1 MTSFNARPA
10 PRAGKPDTSLASLCF
25 RALRAARREVS
36 AGGGFVLA
44 EGDRCR
50 LETILRPPCILS
62 TEEDN
67 GTVYRTQD
75 EVSLLRAALGGE
87 TAAWGEIVMR
97 YKDAVFGLCL
107 GFLRNRADAEDI
119 AQDAFIRAYVNL
131 RRYNLERKFST
142 WVFTIAANLCRN
154 RLRYRRNHPVME
166 VDFEFEGGADPART
180 VVHEERQAR
189 VRKALSAL
197 PYTYRAPLVL
207 RFYNDLAYKE
217 IGDILAIP
225 EGTVKTRIH
234 RGKAMLKE
242 KFGEERDL
250 A

>member
-1 MTSFNARPA
+1 
-10 PRAGKPDTSLASLCF
+10 
-25 RALRAARREVS
+25 
-36 AGGGFVLA
+36 
-44 EGDRCR
+44 
-50 LETILRPPCILS
+50 LS

-75 EVSLLRAALGGE
+75 EVSLLRAALEGE
-87 TAAWGEIVMR
+87 TTAWGEIVVR

-119 AQDAFIRAYVNL
+119 AQDAFVRAYVNL

-142 WVFTIAANLCRN
+142 WMFTIAANLCRN
-154 RLRYRRNHPVME
+154 RIRYRRNHPVME
-166 VDFEFEGGADPART
+166 VEFEFEGGADPART
-180 VVHEERQAR
+180 VAHEERQIQ
-189 VRKALSAL
+189 VRGALNSL
-197 PYTYRAPLVL
+197 PYVYRAPLVL

-217 IGDILAIP
+217 IGDILEIP

-242 KFGEERDL
+242 MLDKERDPS
-250 A
+250 